1 MVDDDFCPVLHNF
14 FHLLLLR
21 RTAESDERYQDN
33 AKKFFHFPLQDE
45 SIIYAFVF
53 NTIEALNY
61 SSSGKQRPP
70 SPAGPNTA
78 TNPFV
83 SITVLKCIRLALRNY
98 LHR

>member
-1 MVDDDFCPVLHNF
+1 
-14 FHLLLLR
+14 LLLLR

-83 SITVLKCIRLALRNY
+83 FNNGFKMYPAGFKKLSSSIDGVISGRSAFR
-98 LHR
+98 